1 VARDGAEFDGV
12 MIEPPVDGRI
22 VYDGAVKAEEG
33 GIHGGSGGGSG
44 LWYAA
49 SVEGSPVFFE
59 MDLPEDLKSCGD
71 PETS

>member
-1 VARDGAEFDGV
+1 
-12 MIEPPVDGRI
+12 
-22 VYDGAVKAEEG
+22 VYDGTVKAEEG